1 MAGDQVSGEAD
12 VTKYD
17 GDDEAALDAMADE
30 AAADYDSYGSAGS
43 GSGPA
48 GGGSAVGGGP
58 AGGGGGGGGG
68 GGEPGGGEPGG
79 GEPGG
84 GRRGPS
90 VTGPTSGRKPTEL
103 VIKGRIEWN
112 GTVVRWNDGIRE
124 VNFDQLTP
132 ADVAKLHDAAG
143 RAART
148 RARANK
154 AGSSFR
160 AKSPRA
166 QARELTRRR
175 GGKEALAALT
185 GVSVGTVT
193 RWLSGK
199 QAPSKARSEQIGR
212 AYGEL
217 GKHAKKVAEART
229 FPKMLDS
236 VLRER
241 YGVAVRIFD
250 PEFIHFQ

>member
-12 VTKYD
+12 VTPYSSD
-17 GDDEAALDAMADE
+17 HEAALDAMADE
-30 AAADYDSYGSAGS
+30 AAADYDSYGSAGG
-43 GSGPA
+43 GSGPV
-48 GGGSAVGGGP
+48 GGGPVGGGP
-58 AGGGGGGGGG
+58 AGGGG
-68 GGEPGGGEPGG
+68 GGGEPGG

-90 VTGPTSGRKPTEL
+90 ITGPTSGQKPTKL

-112 GTVVRWNDGIRE
+112 GTVVRWNDGIRK

-148 RARANK
+148 RARADK

-160 AKSPRA
+160 AKSPKA
-166 QARELTRRR
+166 QARALTRRR

-217 GKHAKKVAEART
+217 GKHAKAVAEART